1 MFEVK
6 NMGVNIHNLIAAIS
20 PDIYC
25 DPSVKS
31 EAKDIAKDKGYL
43 EAAKKAKPKEIVFM
57 DLVDIAQN
65 NASDAVG
72 LKAPCEKHTL
82 IYDSFG
88 EGLEPIYFWILDMI
102 QQRHK
107 NVEKLVDNFV
117 AAPGSTHFAEM
128 GQRATRMQEEAMKI
142 FGAINQVVKSIL
154 NIIYDLKEF
163 KIRLKVYD
171 EYRDNHATTK
181 NAALLTLKQIWMD
194 TVDIK
199 KGTTALKGL
208 IQNFD
213 YATII
218 DAFMAA
224 KTIDDVTLPVEKG
237 GIDLNERV
245 RRILQQRVGEF
256 FRWITESEQELRK
269 RFEIEK
275 IYLKSQVN
283 TIKMYSRWVKPYLNA
298 ARALEQR
305 MNPDASLVNAFNT
318 TLFELVI
325 MGEGEYDPSGDIAN
339 GNLPKLFKN
348 VTKKK
353 YTPLIIIEF
362 KYRTSPERA
371 QQGYG
376 FRGRVEV
383 TFSSYALT
391 TDEVKVFKEELSKDD
406 MNEMIKFIEGSTDE
420 SLKNIQ
426 IDLDELLEDKKPKEE
441 KEEKEK
447 EEGDTNPFS
456 ALFSLFKGEKKEE
469 KKDDG
474 KTAITSDNQYEKILR
489 SQAIISARKTCYSTY
504 DLYKKA
510 HQMASLPGYD

>member
-6 NMGVNIHNLIAAIS
+6 NMGVNIHSLIAAIA

-25 DPSVKS
+25 DSSVKS
-31 EAKDIAKDKGYL
+31 EAKDIAKEKGYI
-43 EAAKKAKPKEIVFM
+43 EAAKKAKPKDIVFM
-57 DLVDIAQN
+57 DLVDIAQK
-65 NASDAVG
+65 NASDAAG
-72 LKAPCEKHTL
+72 LKAPSEKHTL
-82 IYDSFG
+82 VYDSFG

-171 EYRDNHATTK
+171 EYRDDNTTTK

-224 KTIDDVTLPVEKG
+224 KTIDEVTLPAEKG

-256 FRWITESEQELRK
+256 FRWIIESEQELRK

-318 TLFELVI
+318 TLFELVL

-339 GNLPKLFKN
+339 INLPKIFKKI
-348 VTKKK
+348 KKN
-353 YTPLIIIEF
+353 
-362 KYRTSPERA
+362 S
-371 QQGYG
+371 
-376 FRGRVEV
+376 FR
-383 TFSSYALT
+383 L
-391 TDEVKVFKEELSKDD
+391 
-406 MNEMIKFIEGSTDE
+406 
-420 SLKNIQ
+420 
-426 IDLDELLEDKKPKEE
+426 
-441 KEEKEK
+441 
-447 EEGDTNPFS
+447 
-456 ALFSLFKGEKKEE
+456 
-469 KKDDG
+469 
-474 KTAITSDNQYEKILR
+474 
-489 SQAIISARKTCYSTY
+489 
-504 DLYKKA
+504 
-510 HQMASLPGYD
+510 

>member
-6 NMGVNIHNLIAAIS
+6 NMGVNIHSLIAAIA

-25 DPSVKS
+25 DSSVKS
-31 EAKDIAKDKGYL
+31 EAKDIAKEKGYI
-43 EAAKKAKPKEIVFM
+43 EAAKKAKPKDIVFM
-57 DLVDIAQN
+57 DLVDIAQK

-72 LKAPCEKHTL
+72 LKAPSEKHTL
-82 IYDSFG
+82 VYDSFG

-171 EYRDNHATTK
+171 EYRDDNTTTK

-224 KTIDDVTLPVEKG
+224 KTIDEVTLPAEKG

-256 FRWITESEQELRK
+256 FRWIIESEQELRK

-318 TLFELVI
+318 TLFELVL
-325 MGEGEYDPSGDIAN
+325 MGEGEYDPSEDIAN
-339 GNLPKLFKN
+339 GNLPKLFKSI
-348 VTKKK
+348 TKKK
-353 YTPLIIIEF
+353 YSPLMIVEF

-391 TDEVKVFKEELSKDD
+391 TDEIKVFKEELNKDD
-406 MNEMIKFIEGSTDE
+406 MGDMIKFIEGSTDE

-426 IDLDELLEDKKPKEE
+426 VDLDELLEDKKT
-441 KEEKEK
+441 EKEK
-447 EEGDTNPFS
+447 DEKKSEEDANPFS
-456 ALFSLFKGEKKEE
+456 ALFSLFKGAKKEE

-474 KTAITSDNQYEKILR
+474 KITLTSDNQYEKILR
-489 SQAIISARKTCYSTY
+489 SQAIISARKTCYGIY